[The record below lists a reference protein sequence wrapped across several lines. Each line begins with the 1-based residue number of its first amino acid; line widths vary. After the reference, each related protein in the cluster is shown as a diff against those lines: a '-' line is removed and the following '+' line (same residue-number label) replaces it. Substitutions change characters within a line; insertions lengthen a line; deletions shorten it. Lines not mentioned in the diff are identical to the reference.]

1 MGNANTPEQK
11 ARNYEKKLLEYS
23 GLIPDENLSIQDIPI
38 DYNGH
43 NYIHTI
49 FCGQEN
55 KNVLVLIHGY
65 GGSNI
70 FYFKMLKN
78 LSEHFRVISFDL
90 LGMGLSSRPYFNCD
104 STEET
109 IEFFIESIE
118 NWRQNLNLDNII
130 LCGHSFGGYIAC
142 HYTLKYSKSIRGL
155 CLISPMGFTKDNTG
169 ALDENFYKK
178 FSYFTKER
186 YMYSM
191 RLDFF
196 KKKKTI
202 SEMAAKYSWLA
213 KLFIK
218 KRFLKYLKV
227 PENVGEIMWEYLMEI
242 FSLPASSEK
251 ALHYL
256 VNNRVKA
263 FIPLEDIVPK
273 IYVPISV
280 YYGDSDWMCS
290 KGAENIYESQRENF
304 RLIIIEQSG
313 HQIMMQ
319 NPDQLIKEFIEKL
332 IILEKDEKNKKTI

>member
-1 MGNANTPEQK
+1 MGNNITPEQK
-11 ARNYEKKLLEYS
+11 AKNYEKKLLELS
-23 GLIPDENLSIQDIPI
+23 GLIPDENVSIQDIPI
-38 DYNGH
+38 DLNGQ

-49 FCGQEN
+49 FCGKEN

-65 GGSNI
+65 GGSNV

-78 LSEHFRVISFDL
+78 LSEHFQVISFDL
-90 LGMGLSSRPYFNCD
+90 LGMGLSSRPAFNCD
-104 STEET
+104 STEQT
-109 IEFFIESIE
+109 IEFFVQSIE
-118 NWRQNLNLDNII
+118 NWRKNLNLNNII

-142 HYTLKYSKSIRGL
+142 HYSLKYSKYIRAL

-169 ALDENFYKK
+169 DLDENFYKK

-186 YMYSM
+186 YIYSM
-191 RLDFF
+191 RIDFF

-213 KLFIK
+213 KFFVK
-218 KRFLKYLKV
+218 KKFLNYLKV
-227 PENVGEIMWEYLMEI
+227 TGEVGEFMWDYLMEI

-251 ALHYL
+251 GLHYL

-263 FIPLEDIVPK
+263 YIPLEDIIPN
-273 IYVPISV
+273 IDLPISV

-290 KGAENIYESQRENF
+290 KGAQNIYESEKPNF
-304 RLIIIEQSG
+304 RFVNIENSG

-319 NPDQLIKEFIEKL
+319 NPEQLVQEFNEKL
-332 IILEKDEKNKKTI
+332 TFLEEIEKNK